1 MKTSTSKRLRWNIA
15 IWLAAGLFMTGA
27 SGMASGPI
35 MPDPKAEARHQ
46 PQVEETANSIP
57 LVNITAPSS
66 GGVSRNE
73 YETFNVPDKGAIL
86 NNSYTLSKTELA
98 GYVQGN
104 NNMAERPAKIIVN
117 EVTGAGST
125 SMDGF
130 LEVAGNRADV
140 VIANPNGIT
149 VNGGGF
155 INTGKA
161 FLTTGKPVYDGED
174 HLQRF
179 DITGG
184 DILIEGKGLG
194 GKETGSLAILSRA
207 VKINA
212 GIWAKDLHITTGANT
227 VDAKT
232 LEASAIEGKGGR
244 PAFALDTAAIGGMYA
259 GRITLVGT
267 EKGLGV
273 NNSGTWS
280 AEDNLI
286 LDWNGDLKNSGTIY
300 SKGNTDLRASRL
312 ENDKTIAAGKDITIS
327 VDGHVTNTGTVGAGI
342 KEAGGLTETGTLEI
356 QSGRVDNRQG
366 TLLAGNHLGISS
378 GSLSNE
384 KGQISGYGTF
394 HASAEEIN
402 NTDGKISFIGDIS
415 VKAKDIAND
424 RGRLTTESSLFLR
437 GNTVTNEKGTIIAG
451 GDASLYG
458 TSFNNTEGN
467 IITGKD
473 MELVLPW
480 IRNRGG
486 TFSAKGSMK
495 MTAEKELDNET
506 GRLLSDGDMDISA
519 SVLSNK
525 NGTASSGKNITIK
538 GTRLDNVGGTLSAR
552 DGITLHADRS
562 VNNAKGKIQSSG
574 DISLSAGV
582 LDNREGKIVS
592 GQNLAVKTKE
602 DLLLQGK
609 AAGGN
614 NVTFVTEGNLQNRTD
629 VTAGN
634 VLHLSGKTVANAKDT
649 SLSGKHI
656 SIEAGQVENRGLVQA
671 SDTVSI
677 GAGTL
682 DNIGTGKIYGDTI
695 RLSAAALHNH
705 VDADKEKALE
715 KVQEQAETAKRDME
729 KALENLAAAQ
739 GTNPQGNSP
748 EAEAAES
755 VYLAKKEAFMALQK
769 AATDIYEEIH
779 GMPAG
784 TAAARKELDIRADR
798 IDNRTGAM
806 LYSGGTLSIRG
817 KSRAKTETVDNW
829 GGTVASR
836 GDMSI
841 RADHLANRNANL
853 TFGMEESGWEQAEP
867 DRVRF
872 NAGGQTYNVLRSRL
886 SPWEIGQEGS
896 RTGPGA
902 LDIHYIV
909 HPELYGKEQE
919 LPLVKYRKGFGWRR
933 HYTTWDSPDWQLPGV
948 KTLGITPPS
957 APPPEGTPAYDAWQA
972 EYDAKLRELEEKIP
986 AYNDRVHEAN
996 RRIEF
1001 EDYYLYVSKKKTIAP
1016 TLLSTAPGT
1025 IQSGGDLLLDT
1036 DTLNKDSAIQA
1047 GGTLKAAAG
1056 NLSNISTA
1064 VKSETLRWNT
1074 VTFSEVVRVAMGTKH
1089 SRHSHPQDE
1098 YEAPALSD
1106 AHLPTVIAK
1115 DHASPAISAVT
1126 APSMKDLTVK
1136 DDAGH
1141 TQTLTGQIS
1150 RNIPNTSI
1158 YKINK
1163 ETTATYLIETDPAFT
1178 DRKKFLS
1185 SDYMYEQMKWDP
1197 DKTMKRLGDGFYEQ
1211 ELVRQQIM
1219 SLRGTRYL
1227 PGYTGDEEEYKALM
1241 ESGAA
1246 FARKYDLKPGIE
1258 LTKEQMAALTGDIVW
1273 LVREKVILPGG
1284 KTEYVLVPRVY
1295 LKAGSRKE
1303 LRPDGSLISA
1313 SRIVMDLKQ
1322 DLENSGTMQGKDGIS
1337 VKAGTING
1345 HGNFTGGHIALDTQK
1360 DMALHGIL
1368 AAEKSVKLASGGNID
1383 ITSETYRTAD
1393 KNGSYRTGMAKTAGI
1408 AVKNKEGLLLLS
1420 AKNDLSL
1427 SGAELEQLGE
1437 KGASLLSAGRDVRI
1451 GAVHTDNYAQ
1461 GITDSDNYL
1470 KDRTVKDEGTV
1481 LVGKGNVQIGAGR
1494 DITAKAAYA
1503 ESKDGSIRMAA
1514 GRDIALTAGE
1524 ESSRHELGLKYKES
1538 GVLATSQTTMKE
1550 DTAIEKPEGSLI
1562 SGKEVQVAA
1571 GRNIALQASAA
1582 AGENDVTLTAGNDIT
1597 VDSADE
1603 KIRNI
1608 DYKQVKKSGLIGSG
1622 LGFTIGSEK
1631 KKDSYD
1637 TEETTQRGSTVGSV
1651 KGNVTITAGQTAS
1664 VSASDIIAGKDTLI
1678 TGRNVDIE
1686 SKDNTYRG
1694 KEEHEYKKSGLTV
1707 SLGGALIT
1715 AKDNVIRPI
1724 KNAGQAHDG
1733 LLGKL
1738 YAADAG
1744 FNLHDAVKTY
1754 KNIGDVKKGI
1764 TLDVSLGTQSAK
1776 SDSRYQGTEAKE
1788 SRIVSKGNVRI
1799 KSDENIAVKGSQIT
1813 GENVTLQA
1821 GEDIHLT
1828 AAENRKT
1835 TEGNSRSKG
1844 AGITASFGIGGL
1856 QNVGISAGKS
1866 KGNMEEEIIT
1876 HTGSAVTAKD
1886 TLTMESGKD
1895 LNITG
1900 SKAGGK
1906 KVEVKTGN
1914 NLSIESL
1921 QDSHTYHSRDKESGI
1936 HLQRDITARPDTGKK
1951 KMDDPYFSI
1960 GKKTETTDS
1969 AYESVTK
1976 QAGIYAGKE
1985 GYDIQVKN
1993 NTRLKGAVI
2002 DSKAPAEKNKLT
2014 TGTLTWENIKNK
2026 AEYKTGGHGISYNG
2040 KIGRGD
2046 KNDPLDSQTN
2056 NRYGKDA
2063 ITGQRNGMNKITP
2076 TIYGSKIPLN
2086 ERGLLNTPIP
2096 SVKGKAGT
2104 TTRSA
2109 ISKGTITITDKEN
2122 QKQDI
2127 EKLNRNT
2134 EDSLNKL
2141 KEIFDKTKVEE
2152 RKRLLEEL
2160 GVVGN
2165 QAIHEIASHNGW
2177 KDGSTEKAALHGM
2190 LGAITSA
2197 KSGGSALSGLIA
2209 GGANEYAIGYLEKSK
2224 GKDWINKHPDTV
2236 QNISAAFGG
2245 ILSKMT
2251 GGSGHTGA
2259 YISQMG
2265 TKWNEYLTAEEIA
2278 EIMFADGRIEEYLK
2292 LKGQPVTEETIEAL
2306 KSTFIELASA
2316 NRDADAIIITGSA
2329 GVGAGIEMGVIYDLK
2344 NSNGSGTYISGG
2356 GNVGLSMMPLNFT
2369 MAAIRIV
2376 PLDDQMRRDLQKP
2389 DTRKDILSGLSIG
2402 GTLYVGVGGGFMVP
2416 FDSEY
2421 KDRVR
2426 VYVMGIGTPQG
2437 GGDASIAQSLKDR
2450 ADAMQSEIKEGS
2462 IIVD

>member
-1 MKTSTSKRLRWNIA
+1 MKTSTSKRLRWNVA
-15 IWLAAGLFMTGA
+15 IWLAAGLFMTSTA
-27 SGMASGPI
+27 GMASGPI

-46 PQVEETANSIP
+46 PQVEETANGIP

-73 YETFNVPDKGAIL
+73 YEIFNVPDKGAIL

-117 EVTGAGST
+117 EVTGTGST

-161 FLTTGKPVYDGED
+161 FLTTGKPVYDGKD

-273 NNSGTWS
+273 NNSGVWS
-280 AEDNLI
+280 AEDNLT

-300 SKGNTDLRASRL
+300 SKGNTDLRASHL
-312 ENDKTIAAGKDITIS
+312 ENDKTIAAGKDITAS
-327 VDGHVTNTGTVGAGI
+327 ADGHVTNTGTMGAGI
-342 KEAGGLTETGTLEI
+342 NEIGKLTETGTLEI
-356 QSGRVDNRQG
+356 QSRRVDNRQG
-366 TLLAGNHLGISS
+366 NLLAGNRLSISS
-378 GSLSNE
+378 SSLSNV

-394 HASAEEIN
+394 HTAAEEID
-402 NTDGKISFIGDIS
+402 NTDGKISFIGDVSI
-415 VKAKDIAND
+415 KAKDMAND
-424 RGRLTTESSLFLR
+424 RGRFTTESSLFLR
-437 GNTVTNEKGTIIAG
+437 GNTVTNGKGTIIAG

-458 TSFNNTEGN
+458 TSLNNTEGN

-480 IRNRGG
+480 IRNREG
-486 TFSAKGSMK
+486 TLSAKGSMK
-495 MTAEKELDNET
+495 MAAEKELDNET
-506 GRLLSDGDMDISA
+506 GRLLSDGDMDISV

-525 NGTASSGKNITIK
+525 NGTASSGKNIMIK
-538 GTRLDNVGGTLSAR
+538 GTRLDNAGGTLSAQ

-562 VNNAKGKIQSSG
+562 VNNIKGKIQSSR
-574 DISLSAGV
+574 DIFLSAAA

-592 GQNLAVKTKE
+592 GRNLAVKTKE

-634 VLHLSGKTVANAKDT
+634 VLHLSGKTVGNAKDT

-656 SIEAGQVENRGLVQA
+656 FIEAGQVENRGLVQA

-677 GAGTL
+677 EAGTL

-695 RLSAAALHNH
+695 RLSTAALHNH

-715 KVQEQAETAKRDME
+715 KAQKQAEAAKRDME
-729 KALENLAAAQ
+729 KAMEDLAAVQ
-739 GTNPQGNSP
+739 GTDPQGNSP

-841 RADHLANRNANL
+841 RADHLANKNANL

-886 SPWEIGQEGS
+886 SPWEIGQEGN

-957 APPPEGTPAYDAWQA
+957 APPPEGTPAYDVWQA

-1074 VTFSEVVRVAMGTKH
+1074 VTFSEVVRVAMGSKH
-1089 SRHSHPQDE
+1089 SRHNHPQDE

-1136 DDAGH
+1136 ADAGH

-1219 SLRGTRYL
+1219 ELKGTRYL

-1246 FARKYDLKPGIE
+1246 FARKYDLKLGIE

-1273 LVREKVILPGG
+1273 LIREKVVLPGG
-1284 KTEYVLVPRVY
+1284 KTEDVLVPRVY

-1337 VKAGTING
+1337 IKAGTING

-1368 AAEKSVKLASGGNID
+1368 AAEKSVKLASGGNMD
-1383 ITSETYRTAD
+1383 ISSETYRTAD
-1393 KNGSYRTGMAKTAGI
+1393 KNGSYRIGMAKTAGI
-1408 AVKNKEGLLLLS
+1408 AVKDKEGLLLLS

-1503 ESKDGSIRMAA
+1503 ESKDGSIRMSA

-1538 GVLATSQTTMKE
+1538 GVLSTSQTTMKE

-1562 SGKEVQVAA
+1562 SGKEVQMAA
-1571 GRNIALQASAA
+1571 GRNIALRASAA
-1582 AGENDVTLTAGNDIT
+1582 AGENDVALTAGNDIT
-1597 VDSADE
+1597 ADSAVQ
-1603 KIRNI
+1603 KTRNM
-1608 DYKQVKKSGLIGSG
+1608 DYRQVKKSGLIGSG

-1637 TEETTQRGSTVGSV
+1637 TEETMQRGSTVGSV
-1651 KGNVTITAGQTAS
+1651 KGSVTIAAGQTAA
-1664 VSASDIIAGKDTLI
+1664 VRASDIIAGKDTLI

-1707 SLGGALIT
+1707 SLGGAVIT
-1715 AKDNVIRPI
+1715 AKDNIIRPI

-1754 KNIGDVKKGI
+1754 KNIGDVKKGL
-1764 TLDVSLGTQSAK
+1764 TLDVSIGSRSAK

-1788 SRIVSKGNVRI
+1788 SRIVSQGNIRI
-1799 KSDENIAVKGSQIT
+1799 KSDEDIAVKGSQIT

-1821 GEDIHLT
+1821 GKDINLT

-1835 TEGNSRSKG
+1835 AEGNSRSKG

-1866 KGNMEEEIIT
+1866 KGNREEEIIT
-1876 HTGSAVTAKD
+1876 HTGSAVTAKN

-1936 HLQRDITARPDTGKK
+1936 HLQRDRITRPDTGKK

-1969 AYESVTK
+1969 IYESVTK
-1976 QAGIYAGKE
+1976 QAGIYAGQE

-1993 NTRLKGAVI
+1993 NTHLKGAVI
-2002 DSKAPAEKNKLT
+2002 DSQAPAEKNKLT
-2014 TGTLTWENIKNK
+2014 TGTLTWENIDNK

-2046 KNDPLDSQTN
+2046 KNDPLDSRTN
-2056 NRYGKDA
+2056 NRYGKDT
-2063 ITGQRNGMNKITP
+2063 ITGQRNGMNKITQ

-2109 ISKGTITITDKEN
+2109 IVKGTITITDKEN

-2127 EKLNRNT
+2127 EKLNRNP

-2160 GVVGN
+2160 GIVGN

-2177 KDGSTEKAALHGM
+2177 KDGSAEKAALHGM

-2209 GGANEYAIGYLEKSK
+2209 GGANEYAIGYLKKTK

-2265 TKWNEYLTAEEIA
+2265 TKWNLEGNDFIEKLGENASASLNQEEKEAVIEFISKGMTKEAISYLAQRAIMDYPGVVKEYAGAFEGVRFLGRLNTAYGIA
-2278 EIMFADGRIEEYLK
+2278 SAIVWYYKKRYENRPDVIGYNEWIYNETGMDINYLK
-2292 LKGQPVTEETIEAL
+2292 
-2306 KSTFIELASA
+2306 
-2316 NRDADAIIITGSA
+2316 
-2329 GVGAGIEMGVIYDLK
+2329 
-2344 NSNGSGTYISGG
+2344 
-2356 GNVGLSMMPLNFT
+2356 
-2369 MAAIRIV
+2369 
-2376 PLDDQMRRDLQKP
+2376 
-2389 DTRKDILSGLSIG
+2389 
-2402 GTLYVGVGGGFMVP
+2402 
-2416 FDSEY
+2416 
-2421 KDRVR
+2421 
-2426 VYVMGIGTPQG
+2426 
-2437 GGDASIAQSLKDR
+2437 
-2450 ADAMQSEIKEGS
+2450 
-2462 IIVD
+2462 

>member
-1 MKTSTSKRLRWNIA
+1 MKTSTSKRLRWNVA
-15 IWLAAGLFMTGA
+15 IWLAAGLFMTST
-27 SGMASGPI
+27 SGMAAGPI

-46 PQVEETANSIP
+46 PQVEETANGIP

-73 YETFNVPDKGAIL
+73 YEMFNVPDKGAIL

-98 GYVQGN
+98 GYVPGN

-194 GKETGSLAILSRA
+194 GKETESLAILSRA
-207 VKINA
+207 VRINA

-280 AEDNLI
+280 AEDNLT

-300 SKGNTDLRASRL
+300 SKGNTDLRASHL
-312 ENDKTIAAGKDITIS
+312 ENDKTIAA
-327 VDGHVTNTGTVGAGI
+327 
-342 KEAGGLTETGTLEI
+342 E
-356 QSGRVDNRQG
+356 
-366 TLLAGNHLGISS
+366 
-378 GSLSNE
+378 
-384 KGQISGYGTF
+384 
-394 HASAEEIN
+394 
-402 NTDGKISFIGDIS
+402 
-415 VKAKDIAND
+415 
-424 RGRLTTESSLFLR
+424 
-437 GNTVTNEKGTIIAG
+437 
-451 GDASLYG
+451 
-458 TSFNNTEGN
+458 
-467 IITGKD
+467 
-473 MELVLPW
+473 
-480 IRNRGG
+480 RN
-486 TFSAKGSMK
+486 
-495 MTAEKELDNET
+495 
-506 GRLLSDGDMDISA
+506 
-519 SVLSNK
+519 
-525 NGTASSGKNITIK
+525 
-538 GTRLDNVGGTLSAR
+538 
-552 DGITLHADRS
+552 
-562 VNNAKGKIQSSG
+562 
-574 DISLSAGV
+574 
-582 LDNREGKIVS
+582 
-592 GQNLAVKTKE
+592 
-602 DLLLQGK
+602 
-609 AAGGN
+609 
-614 NVTFVTEGNLQNRTD
+614 
-629 VTAGN
+629 
-634 VLHLSGKTVANAKDT
+634 
-649 SLSGKHI
+649 
-656 SIEAGQVENRGLVQA
+656 
-671 SDTVSI
+671 
-677 GAGTL
+677 
-682 DNIGTGKIYGDTI
+682 
-695 RLSAAALHNH
+695 LSAAAKENIRNQGKLLAGENMDIYAGKTLDNAGHAMESGNNLSIETGDTVNNAAGTIKSGGSQQIKAGHTLTNTEGTLAADGNINIQTDKMTGDGIVSAGKKAGILLEKDFTTTGRLEAGSSLSLAVKGNITNRKEILSRGHLALESKNIRNEETGEIKGADTETVAENTWVNH
-705 VDADKEKALE
+705 GLVNGENVHIRANHITNENTGRIYGTRLSVETHTLDNLGTYKEKAPVIASREHMNLSVAGTLTNTEHALIRAEGNLTIGGQLDKEGKITGKTEKIENRSAYLE
-715 KVQEQAETAKRDME
+715 SGGNMAIGVNH
-729 KALENLAAAQ
+729 LENRNEHFSTKNVLTGKTHHEEAVGQGQTDRFTLGGKGTEGAAYIERRRHVDHLYTPD
-739 GTNPQGNSP
+739 GGDYDHFTTYIYDR
-748 EAEAAES
+748 S
-755 VYLAKKEAFMALQK
+755 VYE
-769 AATDIYEEIH
+769 
-779 GMPAG
+779 
-784 TAAARKELDIRADR
+784 DR
-798 IDNRTGAM
+798 IDTTDPAHIAA
-806 LYSGGTLSIRG
+806 GGSLSLEAGRAVNDRSVMTAGKTLTIHGTDIENQDEKGHKTVKEEGTATSYWTKRVHHG
-817 KSRAKTETVDNW
+817 MSLHKRTETRTTSAGYMPADAVTDTTIIAAVDKAHTNPVYE
-829 GGTVASR
+829 GTK
-836 GDMSI
+836 
-841 RADHLANRNANL
+841 
-853 TFGMEESGWEQAEP
+853 AE
-867 DRVRF
+867 
-872 NAGGQTYNVLRSRL
+872 AYL
-886 SPWEIGQEGS
+886 SPSEREPLHIS
-896 RTGPGA
+896 
-902 LDIHYIV
+902 DSS
-909 HPELYGKEQE
+909 LYHVTSD
-919 LPLVKYRKGFGWRR
+919 PTARYLV
-933 HYTTWDSPDWQLPGV
+933 
-948 KTLGITPPS
+948 
-957 APPPEGTPAYDAWQA
+957 
-972 EYDAKLRELEEKIP
+972 
-986 AYNDRVHEAN
+986 
-996 RRIEF
+996 
-1001 EDYYLYVSKKKTIAP
+1001 
-1016 TLLSTAPGT
+1016 
-1025 IQSGGDLLLDT
+1025 
-1036 DTLNKDSAIQA
+1036 
-1047 GGTLKAAAG
+1047 
-1056 NLSNISTA
+1056 
-1064 VKSETLRWNT
+1064 
-1074 VTFSEVVRVAMGTKH
+1074 
-1089 SRHSHPQDE
+1089 
-1098 YEAPALSD
+1098 
-1106 AHLPTVIAK
+1106 
-1115 DHASPAISAVT
+1115 
-1126 APSMKDLTVK
+1126 
-1136 DDAGH
+1136 
-1141 TQTLTGQIS
+1141 
-1150 RNIPNTSI
+1150 
-1158 YKINK
+1158 
-1163 ETTATYLIETDPAFT
+1163 ETDPAYA
-1178 DRKKFLS
+1178 DRKTFLS
-1185 SDYMYEQMKWDP
+1185 SDYFFRRMQYDP
-1197 DKTMKRLGDGFYEQ
+1197 EKLEKRLGDGYYESQ
-1211 ELVRQQIM
+1211 LVRDRLMQ
-1219 SLRGTRYL
+1219 LKGKPAGET
-1227 PGYTGDEEEYKALM
+1227 EYKALM
-1241 ESGAA
+1241 DA
-1246 FARKYDLKPGIE
+1246 
-1258 LTKEQMAALTGDIVW
+1258 
-1273 LVREKVILPGG
+1273 
-1284 KTEYVLVPRVY
+1284 
-1295 LKAGSRKE
+1295 
-1303 LRPDGSLISA
+1303 
-1313 SRIVMDLKQ
+1313 
-1322 DLENSGTMQGKDGIS
+1322 
-1337 VKAGTING
+1337 
-1345 HGNFTGGHIALDTQK
+1345 
-1360 DMALHGIL
+1360 
-1368 AAEKSVKLASGGNID
+1368 
-1383 ITSETYRTAD
+1383 
-1393 KNGSYRTGMAKTAGI
+1393 
-1408 AVKNKEGLLLLS
+1408 AVKWAQENK
-1420 AKNDLSL
+1420 
-1427 SGAELEQLGE
+1427 
-1437 KGASLLSAGRDVRI
+1437 DVRI
-1451 GAVHTDNYAQ
+1451 GMALTEDQKAALKEDIVWMVESSVLLPDGKIVKALVPEV
-1461 GITDSDNYL
+1461 YL
-1470 KDRTVKDEGTV
+1470 AHGKNGTLTGSALISAENIDIRATNDILSRGTV
-1481 LVGKGNVQIGAGR
+1481 IAGDTMRLSASDINNEGGTIKGSTLMEEALHTIRNTGTMEAEKKLSLKAGQDIDLASTLHKERNKQGYTETIASSGKAAVTGNQGTLSIEAGR
-1494 DITAKAAYA
+1494 DITAEAAEISSA
-1503 ESKDGSIRMAA
+1503 GNIAMKA
-1514 GRDIALTAGE
+1514 GRDITMETAAV
-1524 ESSRHELGLKYKES
+1524 KK
-1538 GVLATSQTTMKE
+1538 
-1550 DTAIEKPEGSLI
+1550 DTAVTWDGNNYRHDSAARDIGSSVTAKGSLTMQSERDI
-1562 SGKEVQVAA
+1562 SIKAADIRSEGMTAVEAGRNLTVENGKEITDLEEHHRHKERSLLSSTTTTTHDEVHAVQAQKSIIEGNTVSIEGGKDISLTGSAAASTKETTLSA
-1571 GRNIALQASAA
+1571 GRNISIHAA
-1582 AGENDVTLTAGNDIT
+1582 EETDKEIH
-1597 VDSADE
+1597 
-1603 KIRNI
+1603 K
-1608 DYKQVKKSGLIGSG
+1608 KQVKKSGLIGSG

-1631 KKDSYD
+1631 KKDAYD
-1637 TEETTQRGSTVGSV
+1637 TEETTQRGSTVGSI
-1651 KGNVTITAGQTAS
+1651 KGSVTITAGQTAS
-1664 VSASDIIAGKDTLI
+1664 VRASDIIAGKDTLI

-1715 AKDNVIRPI
+1715 AKDNIIRPI
-1724 KNAGQAHDG
+1724 KNAGQVRDG

-1754 KNIGDVKKGI
+1754 KNIGDVKKGL

-1821 GEDIHLT
+1821 GKDIHLT

-1835 TEGNSRSKG
+1835 AEGNSRSKG

-1866 KGNMEEEIIT
+1866 KGNMEEEIMT
-1876 HTGSAVTAKD
+1876 HTGSTVTAKD
-1886 TLTMESGKD
+1886 TLAMESGKG

-1960 GKKTETTDS
+1960 GKKTDTTDS
-1969 AYESVTK
+1969 TYTSVTK

-2002 DSKAPAEKNKLT
+2002 DSQAEKEKNRIT
-2014 TGTLTWENIKNK
+2014 TGTLTWENIDNK

-2056 NRYGKDA
+2056 NRYRKDT

-2096 SVKGKAGT
+2096 SVKGTAGT

-2109 ISKGTITITDKEN
+2109 VSKGTITITDKEN

-2160 GVVGN
+2160 GIVGN
-2165 QAIHEIASHNGW
+2165 QAIHTIASHNGW
-2177 KDGSTEKAALHGM
+2177 KDGSAEKVALHGM

-2292 LKGQPVTEETIEAL
+2292 LKGKPVTEETIESI
-2306 KSTFIELASA
+2306 KSTFVELASA

-2356 GNVGLSMMPLNFT
+2356 GNVGLSMMPLNIT

-2376 PLDDQMRRDLQKP
+2376 PLDDDMRGKLQES
-2389 DTRKDILSGLSIG
+2389 DTRKDILSDLSIG
-2402 GTLYVGVGGGFMVP
+2402 GTLYVGVGGGFMIPVK
-2416 FDSEY
+2416 SKY
-2421 KDRVR
+2421 NSRVR

-2437 GGDASIAQSLKDR
+2437 GVDAGKAQSLKDR
-2450 ADAMQSEIKEGS
+2450 ADAMQSEIKDGS